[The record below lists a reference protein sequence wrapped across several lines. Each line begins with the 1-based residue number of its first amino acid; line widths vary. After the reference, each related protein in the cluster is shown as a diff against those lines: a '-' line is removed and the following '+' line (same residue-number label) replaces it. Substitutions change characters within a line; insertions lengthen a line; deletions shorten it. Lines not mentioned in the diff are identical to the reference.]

1 MRINPNFTPDML
13 YDLSQSKSQENTALQ
28 ELATGRRVNMPS
40 DDPAAAAADVQN
52 QAAQSQTDQY
62 LQNTS
67 SLEGLLQ
74 TADSTLSSVVTSL
87 NQAVSLGVEGA
98 NGTISAAD
106 QQSIAQQVQG
116 IRDGIVQLAN
126 VSYQGN
132 YIFAGTAANT
142 APYSLNPAQP
152 SGVQYN
158 GNTGV
163 NTVGIASGHNVQVNV
178 PGSQIFQGA
187 GGNVMGSLQQLIT
200 ALQSGNSAS
209 IGTATNQV
217 TAALNYVSQQRVF
230 YGNTV
235 NELNSNQTFL
245 QQEKVNLQTQEN
257 NLVGVNMATA
267 ATDLSQAQTTYNA
280 ALAAMAKVIPQSLL
294 DYLK

>member
-1 MRINPNFTPDML
+1 ML
-13 YDLSQSKSQENTALQ
+13 YNLSQSQSQENTALQ
-28 ELATGRRVNMPS
+28 QVATGLRVNMPS

-98 NGTISAAD
+98 NGTLSAAD

-116 IRDGIVQLAN
+116 IRDGMVQLAN
-126 VSYQGN
+126 VSYQGS
-132 YIFAGTAANT
+132 YIFAGTANNT

-158 GNTGV
+158 GNTGT
-163 NTVGIASGHNVQVNV
+163 NTVGIASGRNIQVNV

-187 GGNVMGSLQQLIT
+187 GGDVMGSLQQLIT
-200 ALQSGNSAS
+200 ALQSGNTAN

-217 TAALNYVSQQRVF
+217 TAALNHVSQQRVF
-230 YGNTV
+230 YGNAV

-245 QQEKVNLQTQEN
+245 QQEKVNLQTQQN
-257 NLVGVNMATA
+257 SLVGVDMATA
-267 ATDLSQAQTTYNA
+267 ASNLNLAQTAHQA
-280 ALAAMAKVIPQSLL
+280 ALAALAKVIPESLL